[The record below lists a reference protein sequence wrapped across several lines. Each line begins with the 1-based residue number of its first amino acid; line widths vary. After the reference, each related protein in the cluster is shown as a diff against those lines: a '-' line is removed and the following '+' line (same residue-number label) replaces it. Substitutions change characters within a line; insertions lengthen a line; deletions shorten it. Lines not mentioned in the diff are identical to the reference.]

1 MESLARTE
9 IPVSMQ
15 ENTDTKEKRVLG
27 VRNANA
33 RQIFKNAKLTSQFL
47 KNYTELPIFSN
58 VTPEDIEDVSDHYRA
73 YLGIEF
79 ESDTVKRVR
88 VRVEGKERHVFVI
101 PLIEHKSYVD
111 YDVAMQLLRYM
122 VLIWYEYA
130 KEQNAKQ
137 KDISHTKSFR
147 YPLII
152 PIVYY
157 EGSRKW
163 TAASHL
169 VERIE
174 NGKMYMQYIPDFVYK
189 IVQTRD
195 YTNEDLQKKHDEMS
209 LVMLFNKIQT
219 PQDYSNLIK
228 NMEDFVNSV
237 YREASED
244 IRKIVMEVLWSLFM
258 KMNVPVDEAQKMVEE
273 VEKSGMGY
281 LFENFEKCDIQEERR
296 KTKEAR
302 AEAEEA
308 KAETEKVRLKLEEA
322 EAKAEEAEAKLKE
335 AKIKADE
342 IKKAAEIAKDTIQR
356 QIDVVEEKLV
366 SGLQKEGCTKEEALE
381 KLQKNFAF
389 EETGAK
395 RLMATYWK

>member
-1 MESLARTE
+1 MKSQEKTE
-9 IPVSMQ
+9 ISVVSQ
-15 ENTDTKEKRVLG
+15 EHIDTKEERTLG

-47 KNYTELPIFSN
+47 KNYTELPIFAD
-58 VTPEDIEDVSDHYRA
+58 VTPEDIEDVTDHYRA
-73 YLGIEF
+73 YLGVEF

-88 VRVEGKERHVFVI
+88 VRSEKGEQHVFVI

-111 YDVAMQLLRYM
+111 HDVAMQLLRYM

-137 KDISHTKSFR
+137 KDISHTKAFR

-163 TAASHL
+163 TADMHL
-169 VERIE
+169 IDRIE
-174 NGKMYMQYIPDFVYK
+174 NGRMYRQYIPDFVYK
-189 IVQTRD
+189 IVQIRD

-219 PQDYSNLIK
+219 PQDYSELIK
-228 NMEDFVNSV
+228 NMEGFVNSV
-237 YREASED
+237 YGDASED
-244 IRKIVMEVLWSLFM
+244 IRQIVMEVLWSLLM
-258 KMNVPVDEAQKMVEE
+258 KMNLPVDEAQKMVEE

-296 KTKEAR
+296 KTKEAQ
-302 AEAEEA
+302 
-308 KAETEKVRLKLEEA
+308 
-322 EAKAEEAEAKLKE
+322 AKLKE
-335 AKIKADE
+335 AREDAKETQAKLKEARADAEEARADAKEARADAKEARADAEKTKADAQ
-342 IKKAAEIAKDTIQR
+342 KKIAFM
-356 QIDVVEEKLV
+356 EEKLV
-366 SGLQKEGCTKEEALE
+366 LGLCEEGYTKEEALK
-381 KLQKNFAF
+381 KLQERFGF
-389 EETGAK
+389 EESEAK
-395 RLMATYWK
+395 RLLATYWK